1 MNRKKTKTPKNKS
14 ADPKLRNK
22 KRKQGSEKTARR
34 KESRSKSHRTS
45 ANNSDSE
52 IEHGEKVYDSPVA
65 SREEILVYLRK
76 ESAPRKLKDIQI
88 AFGYGK
94 DSDESEGIRRRLVAM
109 SRDGQLISNRAGA
122 YLPIND
128 SDLVAGFV
136 SANTQGFGFVICDDG
151 KDDVYLSAAQ
161 MRQVLHGDKVVVCI
175 TGVDHRGRRE
185 GRITDVVER
194 AHQRIVGQLVVESGV
209 TFVVPDNKRIH
220 LDILVAAD
228 SLGDASNGDIVV
240 VEIIEQP
247 SRKHPPVGRVVEVLG
262 EHLQA
267 GMEIDVALHNYG
279 IPSEW
284 PIEVDK
290 QTAKFKSKPG
300 KKDKHNRRNIS
311 DLPLV
316 TIDGEDARDFDDAVY
331 CEKTAT
337 GWRLY
342 VAIADVSHYVKV
354 GTPLDD
360 EAQKRGTSVYFPEQ
374 VVPMLPEVL
383 SNGLCSINPQVERL
397 CMLCT
402 MSLAPSGELKR
413 TRFQRAV
420 MTSHARLTYNEVN
433 AMLTQDDKGLR
444 RRHKVLLP
452 HLENLHKV
460 YKKLK
465 KLRAKRGCIEFES
478 QESKFIFD
486 ENRKINEILPV
497 ERNDAHKMIEECMV
511 LANVAA
517 AAHLLKAKMPAL
529 YRVHNGPTADRLDD
543 LRSFLALRNLS
554 LGGDDKPHANDF
566 AALAKEAEKLPDS
579 RIIQMVMLRSMQAAV
594 YTPVNDGHFGLAL
607 DHYAHFTS
615 PIRRYPDLLV
625 HRAIGHLLDGGKP
638 SNYGYSDTEM
648 ASLGETCSMTER
660 RAEEATRDVVGW
672 LKCEY
677 MQHHIGDEYLGVIS
691 SVTSFGLFVQLDN
704 LFIDGL
710 VHVSTLGQDYFQFD
724 PSSLT
729 LRGERTGVRYGLG
742 DTVRVRIAAA
752 NLDER
757 KIDFEMLEIL
767 SVGSSLG
774 QATNKKNKRRKD
786 KGAGKDKVSKAGKA
800 KNKKKRKEA
809 AAVENREKQRTSKD
823 VDDKPARASKSG
835 KTGRSG
841 KPSGQRKTETAG
853 KKNKQARVTKAAVH
867 EQVQDEQ
874 VSDNKPA
881 KPRKQR
887 NGKPKAA
894 KNRATENA
902 KTVGKSRNK
911 NTAKKAS
918 GKSATKN
925 VWKNKQD
932 K

>member
-1 MNRKKTKTPKNKS
+1 MNRKKNKTPKNQSADKQPRKKTRKS
-14 ADPKLRNK
+14 AKRVTKSRSNESLHQTAENK
-22 KRKQGSEKTARR
+22 NDSEKT
-34 KESRSKSHRTS
+34 
-45 ANNSDSE
+45 
-52 IEHGEKVYDSPVA
+52 YDSPVA
-65 SREEILVYLRK
+65 GRDEILDYLKK
-76 ESAPRKLKDIQI
+76 ESSPKKLKDIQI
-88 AFGYGK
+88 AFGYEK

-109 SRDGQLISNRAGA
+109 SRDGQLITNRAGA

-128 SDLVAGFV
+128 SDLVAGFI
-136 SANTQGFGFVICDDG
+136 SANSQGFGFVICDDG
-151 KDDVYLSAAQ
+151 KDDVYVNAAQ

-175 TGVDHRGRRE
+175 TGTDHRGRRE

-194 AHQRIVGQLVVESGV
+194 AHERVVGRLVIESGV
-209 TFVVPDNKRIH
+209 AFVVPDNQKIH
-220 LDILVAAD
+220 LDILVASD
-228 SLGDASNGDIVV
+228 SLGDAQNGDIVV
-240 VEIIEQP
+240 VELTEQP
-247 SRKHPPVGRVVEVLG
+247 SRKHPPVGQVTEVLG

-267 GMEIDVALHNYG
+267 GMEIDVALHSYG

-284 PIEVDK
+284 PVEVEK
-290 QTAKFKSKPG
+290 QTGQFKSKPG
-300 KKDKHNRRNIS
+300 KKDKHNRRDIS

-360 EAQKRGTSVYFPEQ
+360 EAQKRGTSVYFPEH
-374 VVPMLPEVL
+374 VVPMLPEAL
-383 SNGLCSINPQVERL
+383 SNGLCSINPAVERL
-397 CMLCT
+397 CMLCI

-420 MTSHARLTYNEVN
+420 MTSHARLTYTEVD
-433 AMLTQDDKGLR
+433 AMVTKGDKGLR
-444 RRHKVLLP
+444 RKHRELVP

-465 KLRAKRGCIEFES
+465 KLRAKRGCIEFDS
-478 QESKFIFD
+478 QESKFVFD
-486 ENRKINEILPV
+486 ENRKISEILPV

-517 AAHLLKAKMPAL
+517 AAFLLKAKIPAL
-529 YRVHNGPTADRLDD
+529 YRVHHGPTADRLDD

-554 LGGDDKPHANDF
+554 LGGDDKPHTTHF

-579 RIIQMVMLRSMQAAV
+579 RIIQMVMLRSMQAAL
-594 YTPVNDGHFGLAL
+594 YTPANDGHFGLAL

-625 HRAIGHLLDGGKP
+625 HRAIGHLLDGGKA
-638 SNYGYSDTEM
+638 SDYGYSENEM

-677 MQHHIGDEYLGVIS
+677 MQHHVGDEFQGVIS

-724 PSSLT
+724 SQSLT

-742 DTVRVRIAAA
+742 DAVRVRIAAA
-752 NLDER
+752 NLEER
-757 KIDFEMLEIL
+757 KIDFEMLDIL
-767 SVGSSLG
+767 NSAGSGSGSGSRAGRGSASADKRKKRKSGKKDRKTAEKRL
-774 QATNKKNKRRKD
+774 TERKNKSGKAKAAKTGKSDKQGKAKSATATKSGKQPKSRAKSQTESQSKTPDTAAKD
-786 KGAGKDKVSKAGKA
+786 KPASKKKVRKPKTDRQRESDAGKA
-800 KNKKKRKEA
+800 GGE
-809 AAVENREKQRTSKD
+809 
-823 VDDKPARASKSG
+823 
-835 KTGRSG
+835 
-841 KPSGQRKTETAG
+841 
-853 KKNKQARVTKAAVH
+853 
-867 EQVQDEQ
+867 
-874 VSDNKPA
+874 
-881 KPRKQR
+881 
-887 NGKPKAA
+887 
-894 KNRATENA
+894 
-902 KTVGKSRNK
+902 
-911 NTAKKAS
+911 
-918 GKSATKN
+918 KN
-925 VWKNKQD
+925 VWKK
-932 K
+932 KKSRRS